1 MSMRWVH
8 QQLNGEKTSIAMSSL
23 HYQSFL
29 FLCFFAAV
37 QAPYREGDIML
48 GGLFSMHQP
57 PDKPGSQCGET
68 NLRELGRMQAM
79 IFAIERI
86 NNDTSLLSNISLGY
100 DVRDYCGNLSK
111 AARLV
116 YKLLTIDTCVNLSQ
130 NATRKKAI
138 ISLIGPSE
146 SSTALFIAGFLRM
159 LNVSSIS
166 GSATSAE
173 LSSLTYDHLFR
184 IVPSDTFLA
193 KAMVDLVTH
202 FNWSYVAV
210 VALYDSYG
218 AWAVVSEST
227 SKKKLVLYC
236 FDGVCTPRKSASE
249 YSKLS

>member
-1 MSMRWVH
+1 
-8 QQLNGEKTSIAMSSL
+8 MSSL
-23 HYQSFL
+23 HYQLFL
-29 FLCFFAAV
+29 FFCFYVAV
-37 QAPYREGDIML
+37 QAPYREGDVML
-48 GGLFSMHQP
+48 GGLFSVHKP
-57 PDKPGSQCGET
+57 PDNPGSQCGEI
-68 NLRELGRMQAM
+68 NLRELSRMQAM

-86 NNDTSLLSNISLGY
+86 NNDASLLSNISLGY
-100 DVRDYCGNLSK
+100 DVRDYCRNLSK

-116 YKLLTIDTCVNLSQ
+116 YKLLTFDTYVNLSQ

-138 ISLIGPSE
+138 ISLIGPNE
-146 SSTALFIAGFLRM
+146 SSTALLIAGFLRM

-173 LSSLTYDHLFR
+173 LSSLTYDHFFR
-184 IVPSDTFLA
+184 TVPSDTFLA

>member
-29 FLCFFAAV
+29 FLWFFAAV

-48 GGLFSMHQP
+48 GGLFSVHQP

-86 NNDTSLLSNISLGY
+86 NNDTSLLSNISFGY
-100 DVRDYCGNLSK
+100 DVTDYCGNFSK

-146 SSTALFIAGFLRM
+146 SSTVLFIAGFLRI

-173 LSSLTYDHLFR
+173 LSSLT
-184 IVPSDTFLA
+184 
-193 KAMVDLVTH
+193 
-202 FNWSYVAV
+202 
-210 VALYDSYG
+210 
-218 AWAVVSEST
+218 
-227 SKKKLVLYC
+227 
-236 FDGVCTPRKSASE
+236 
-249 YSKLS
+249 